1 MWIEI
6 GVILVLT
13 VVNGLLAMAELAVVS
28 SRPVRLATMA
38 EKGSR
43 GARIA
48 QELREEPGR
57 FLSAVQVG
65 ITLVGILNGAVSGA
79 TLGLRA
85 TNALVA
91 SGMPLS
97 VAGPL
102 GVGAVVAIITYLSL
116 VAGELVPKQIA
127 MARPEEIAARVAPA
141 MSVIA
146 KVATPLV
153 WLLNGST
160 KLMLRLIGVKAS
172 SDGDITDEDVRMTIA
187 EATRAGVILPDER
200 GMIAG
205 VMRVADRTARA
216 MMTPRRDVETIDLQ
230 DSPEVILE
238 HARNARSSRVP
249 VCDGSEDNIVGVVAI
264 KDLIGDEHPDLRK
277 LIRDAPMV
285 LDTAKAMSVV
295 EIMRKTPERM
305 VFVYDEF
312 GHFQGVITTMD
323 LLEAIAGDFEDGA
336 GDDPDIV
343 RRADGSWLVAGSE
356 SADEFAG
363 ETGFPLPLPEG
374 DYSTVAGLVLNL
386 LGQIPRTGET
396 FTYQGWT
403 FEVADMD
410 AMRIDKLIV
419 TAPSENATEV

>member
-13 VVNGLLAMAELAVVS
+13 IINGLLAMAELAVVS
-28 SRPVRLATMA
+28 ARPVRLAAMV
-38 EKGSR
+38 ERGSR

-85 TNALVA
+85 SNALAA
-91 SGMPLS
+91 SGVPMT

-127 MARPEEIAARVAPA
+127 MARPEDIAARVAPA
-141 MSVIA
+141 MRVIA
-146 KVATPLV
+146 RVATPLV

-160 KLMLRLIGVKAS
+160 KLVLRLIGVKAS

-216 MMTPRRDVETIDLQ
+216 MMTPRRDVETIDLR
-230 DSPEVILE
+230 DSPEAILE

-249 VCDGSEDNIVGVVAI
+249 VCDGGDDNIVGVVAI
-264 KDLIGDEHPDLRK
+264 KDLIGNEQPDLRK

-323 LLEAIAGDFEDGA
+323 LLEAIAGDFDDGA

-343 RRADGSWLVAGSE
+343 ERADGSWLVAGSE
-356 SADEFAG
+356 SADEFAS

-396 FTYQGWT
+396 FTHAGWT

-419 TAPSENATEV
+419 TAPKEHAAES

>member
-6 GVILVLT
+6 GVIVVLT

-28 SRPVRLATMA
+28 SRPVRLALMV

-48 QELREEPGR
+48 QELREDPGR

-85 TNALVA
+85 SSSLAEAGVPA
-91 SGMPLS
+91 A

-102 GVGAVVAIITYLSL
+102 GVGIVVAIITYVSL

-127 MARPEEIAARVAPA
+127 MARPETIAASVAPA
-141 MSVIA
+141 MRVIA
-146 KVATPLV
+146 KIATPLV

-160 KLMLRLIGVKAS
+160 SLILRLIGVDAKDEA
-172 SDGDITDEDVRMTIA
+172 DITDEDVRMTIA
-187 EATRAGVILPDER
+187 EATRAGVLLPDER

-205 VMRVADRTARA
+205 VMRVADRSARA
-216 MMTPRRDVETIDLQ
+216 MMTPRRDVEIVDLN
-230 DSPEVILE
+230 DSTEAILE
-238 HARNARSSRVP
+238 KAREARASRMP
-249 VCDGSEDNIVGVVAI
+249 VSDGSEDNIVGVIALR
-264 KDLIGDEHPDLRK
+264 DLIGNEHPDIRK
-277 LIRDAPMV
+277 LLRDAPMV

-323 LLEAIAGDFEDGA
+323 LLEAIAGDFDDGA
-336 GDDPDIV
+336 GDDPDVV

-356 SADEFAG
+356 SADEFAS
-363 ETGFPLPLPEG
+363 ETGFPQPLPEG
-374 DYSTVAGLVLNL
+374 DYSTVAGLVLAI
-386 LGQIPRTGET
+386 LGHIPRTGDT
-396 FTYQGWT
+396 FDHEGWH

-410 AMRIDKLIV
+410 AMRIDRLIV
-419 TAPSENATEV
+419 TAPGEQG

>member
-419 TAPSENATEV
+419 TAPSENAAEL

>member
-419 TAPSENATEV
+419 TAPSENAAEV